1 MSCAPTHQAIVDY
14 LSSLPGYPFNPHV
27 DAAFA
32 AELLADFPGIDVLE
46 QIKAFRW
53 HHDGDPARSFKSLR
67 PAIRR
72 WIASARRF
80 DVQPF

>member
-1 MSCAPTHQAIVDY
+1 MTTDRLQEAIVDD
-14 LSSLPGYPFNPHV
+14 LNAMPGYPFNPNV
-27 DAAFA
+27 DNAFA
-32 AELLADFPGIDVLE
+32 AELRIDFPAVDVLE

-53 HHDGDPARSFKSLR
+53 HHDGDPGRVIKSLR

-72 WIASARRF
+72 WLASAKRF

>member
-1 MSCAPTHQAIVDY
+1 MSALPTQQAIVDY
-14 LSSLPGYPFNPHV
+14 LSSLPSYPFNPEV
-27 DAAFA
+27 DSAFA
-32 AELLADFPGIDVLE
+32 AELLADFPGVDVLE

-72 WIASARRF
+72 WLSSARRS
-80 DVQPF
+80 DSQPF